1 MLCARR
7 LVFVMVVLLA
17 AYCTI
22 EKAEIVPG
30 SLPVVFAAD
39 NYQPM
44 NVKTGLWDVTHT
56 NNLGGSQHANS
67 YKTCVTA
74 KDLESN
80 PWGKGPEEK
89 CDWTV
94 IKSTSSDME
103 VHGTSCEAGREF
115 GMQTEVNLKIH
126 VLDPANVKATMQ
138 GKSTGNGQTVPF
150 SGTFIG
156 KWVSSNCPA
165 GTH

>member
-1 MLCARR
+1 MLVWRWQAFV
-7 LVFVMVVLLA
+7 LVILLA
-17 AYCTI
+17 ACFTI
-22 EKAEIVPG
+22 GKTRMVPG
-30 SLPVVFAAD
+30 SVPVVFAAD

-44 NVKTGLWDVTHT
+44 NVKTGLWNVTHT

-74 KDLESN
+74 KDLQTN

-103 VHGTSCEAGREF
+103 VHGASCEAGKEY
-115 GMQTEVNLKIH
+115 GMQTEVDLKIH
-126 VLDPANVKATMQ
+126 ALDPSNVKATMQ
-138 GKSTGNGQTVPF
+138 GTSTGNGQKVPF
-150 SGTFIG
+150 SGTFVG
-156 KWVSSNCPA
+156 KWVSSSCPA
-165 GTH
+165 GTE